1 MAKGLTTPH
10 RPPSLGQFDSNSFF
24 VDYFAKCLLGKCT
37 MQSDE
42 ELLKWKGIRLKN
54 VRNNKNLFITLLLP
68 FSLSLSFSLGKLR
81 KTILDYFILNMFNE
95 HFNILIT
102 LAI

>member
-1 MAKGLTTPH
+1 
-10 RPPSLGQFDSNSFF
+10 
-24 VDYFAKCLLGKCT
+24 

-81 KTILDYFILNMFNE
+81 KTILDCFIFNMFNE